1 VAVINETM
9 AHKLFSGKSGVGKR
23 FGMGGADDPKDIEVI
38 GVVRDAKYLSLSEPP
53 QAFAYFPYTQYEPA
67 WGIGLYL
74 SAFNVRVSGNP
85 ATTAS
90 AIRHAIAEV
99 NPNVPITAV
108 ETLEERVD
116 DSIVYPRLV
125 AQVSGFFGILAVFLA
140 CIGIYGLMS
149 FAVNRR
155 TNEIGIRMALG
166 AAQTDVLRM
175 VMGDVLILAAIGVV
189 IGVPLAMMS
198 DRWAASLLFGI
209 KPTDPLT
216 IVASTTLLLGI
227 ACLAGYM
234 PARRAAKVDPMVA
247 LRYE

>member
-1 VAVINETM
+1 
-9 AHKLFSGKSGVGKR
+9 
-23 FGMGGADDPKDIEVI
+23 
-38 GVVRDAKYLSLSEPP
+38 
-53 QAFAYFPYTQYEPA
+53 
-67 WGIGLYL
+67 
-74 SAFNVRVSGNP
+74 
-85 ATTAS
+85 
-90 AIRHAIAEV
+90 
-99 NPNVPITAV
+99 VPITAV
-108 ETLEERVD
+108 QTLEERVD
-116 DSIVYPRLV
+116 DSVIYPRLV

-149 FAVNRR
+149 FSVNRR

-166 AAQTDVLRM
+166 AAQTEVLRM

-216 IVASTTLLLGI
+216 IVASMTLLLGI